1 MRISRIVVQNYRG
14 LQNVDFNV
22 ENDLACI
29 IGENNTGKTIESSTL
44 VDRLGLFNNQRR
56 YHHGQKGAERHF
68 T

>member
-1 MRISRIVVQNYRG
+1 MTAKIFILSLMILFLGPFHTYAQEI
-14 LQNVDFNV
+14 D
-22 ENDLACI
+22 I
-29 IGENNTGKTIESSTL
+29 HGENAIESSTL

>member
-1 MRISRIVVQNYRG
+1 MAIKNQTSRGVSHTSLLSIRDGHTQKRNS
-14 LQNVDFNV
+14 
-22 ENDLACI
+22 
-29 IGENNTGKTIESSTL
+29 IESSTL